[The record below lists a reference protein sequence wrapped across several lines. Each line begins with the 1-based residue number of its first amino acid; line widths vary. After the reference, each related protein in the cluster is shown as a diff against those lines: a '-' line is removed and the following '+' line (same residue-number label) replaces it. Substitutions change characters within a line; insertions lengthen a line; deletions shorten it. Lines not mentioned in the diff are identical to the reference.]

1 MQGKHTA
8 KLLKLSVIERHFLI
22 CGVLDSGKVSGQAW
36 AMSSATTNGV
46 IVTVSSAYLSQYS
59 LPESAR
65 FVFAYTVVIQ
75 NNSSDTFQLRS
86 RHWIITD
93 GRGQVE
99 EVRGEGV
106 VGEQPQLGPGQAFQY
121 TSGCVLETPR
131 GTMHGA
137 YQMHSDD
144 GTVFDAEI
152 APFVLSM
159 PGASD
164 GTLLN

>member
-1 MQGKHTA
+1 MYLEHISRISKPLLLAGRAGKLRT
-8 KLLKLSVIERHFLI
+8 
-22 CGVLDSGKVSGQAW
+22 
-36 AMSSATTNGV
+36 MSRAATNGV
-46 IVTVSSAYLSQYS
+46 IVTVSSEYLSEYS
-59 LPESAR
+59 VPESAR

-75 NNSSDTFQLRS
+75 NESTDTVQLRS

-99 EVRGEGV
+99 EVRGDGV

-137 YQMHSDD
+137 YQMHNDE
-144 GTVFDAEI
+144 GVRFEAEI

-159 PGASD
+159 PGAAD
-164 GTLLN
+164 GVLLN